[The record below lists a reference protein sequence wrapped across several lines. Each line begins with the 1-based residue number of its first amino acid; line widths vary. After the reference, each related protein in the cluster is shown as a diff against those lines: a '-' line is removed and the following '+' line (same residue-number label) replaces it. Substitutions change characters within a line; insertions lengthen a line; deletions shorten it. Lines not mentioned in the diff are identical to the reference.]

1 MISDPAPAEEATP
14 SDETKETSQVIPS
27 EDCVAEDID
36 AEEVV
41 QTDGECVERLSN
53 IDEKFAEKWTEMFEL
68 LFREIPTIY
77 YPLEKVI
84 PPIKDNIITV
94 TVKNEL
100 MKENFESRIRLALEY
115 LRNHYSPQVN
125 DIQVVVKTDEK
136 PKEKL
141 IYDTQDKMNDLR
153 IQNPDLPEFLDILKL
168 SAKDF

>member
-1 MISDPAPAEEATP
+1 M
-14 SDETKETSQVIPS
+14 
-27 EDCVAEDID
+27 AEDID

-100 MKENFESRIRLALEY
+100 MKENFC
-115 LRNHYSPQVN
+115 
-125 DIQVVVKTDEK
+125 
-136 PKEKL
+136 
-141 IYDTQDKMNDLR
+141 
-153 IQNPDLPEFLDILKL
+153 
-168 SAKDF
+168 

>member
-1 MISDPAPAEEATP
+1 
-14 SDETKETSQVIPS
+14 
-27 EDCVAEDID
+27 
-36 AEEVV
+36 
-41 QTDGECVERLSN
+41 
-53 IDEKFAEKWTEMFEL
+53 MFEL